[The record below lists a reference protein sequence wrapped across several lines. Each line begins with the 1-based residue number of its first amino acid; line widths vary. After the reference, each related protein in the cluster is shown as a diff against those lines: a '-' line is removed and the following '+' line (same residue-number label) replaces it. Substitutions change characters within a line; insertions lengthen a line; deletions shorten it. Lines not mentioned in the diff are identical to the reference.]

1 MGYSNASILVTPGVG
16 ETVATHTADNKEL
29 QVFIPAGATGHL
41 KRTTPSYIFAT
52 TASANV
58 AAARTTHI
66 DLFNAVGTGVTM
78 KVYGIYIIPAL
89 AAVTGVGLTWE
100 LIKTAD
106 VGTGGVTLT
115 GRPYDSQNAGIP
127 AGVTARSKPTGG
139 ATTNFILQYVN
150 TSSEET
156 IPYASQ
162 ASILNHVATQ
172 GIDDLQP
179 IVLRNGEGLKIDQT
193 TNSAVGTTTFHII
206 FTLE

>member
-1 MGYSNASILVTPGVG
+1 MALTNSTIVITPGIG
-16 ETVATHTADNKEL
+16 ETIAVQSTDNKKY
-29 QVFIPAGATGHL
+29 QVLMEAGSTGHL

-66 DLFNAVGTGVTM
+66 DLFNAIGTGVIM
-78 KVYGIYIIPAL
+78 KVYGIYIIPSL
-89 AAVTGVGLTWE
+89 VAVTGVGLTWE

-127 AGVTARSKPTGG
+127 AGVTSRSKPTGG

-162 ASILNHVATQ
+162 ASVLNHVATQ

>member
-1 MGYSNASILVTPGVG
+1 MAYSNDSILVTPGVG
-16 ETVATHTADNKEL
+16 APVATQKVDNKEV

-41 KRTTPSYIFAT
+41 KRTTPSYIFAST
-52 TASANV
+52 LSTNV

-66 DLFNAVGTGVTM
+66 DVFNDSSAIM

-89 AAVTGVGLTWE
+89 VAVTGVGLTWE
-100 LIKTAD
+100 IIKTAA
-106 VGTGGVTLT
+106 VGTGGVVLT

-127 AGVTARSKPTGG
+127 AEITTRSKPTGG
-139 ATTNFILQYVN
+139 ATTNFVLQYVN
-150 TSSEET
+150 SSSEET
-156 IPYASQ
+156 SPYAMI
-162 ASILNHVATQ
+162 ASTLNHVATQ